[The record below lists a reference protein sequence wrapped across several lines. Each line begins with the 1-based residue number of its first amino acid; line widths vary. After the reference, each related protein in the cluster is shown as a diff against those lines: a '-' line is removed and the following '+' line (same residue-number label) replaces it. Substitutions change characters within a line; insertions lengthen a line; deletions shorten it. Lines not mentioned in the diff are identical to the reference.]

1 MHISC
6 KFGCNCRFSVAIE
19 VAIKI
24 FLVGSG
30 DVSMKNYL
38 VH

>member
-1 MHISC
+1 LGSN
-6 KFGCNCRFSVAIE
+6 FRFSVAVE
-19 VAIKI
+19 VTIKI